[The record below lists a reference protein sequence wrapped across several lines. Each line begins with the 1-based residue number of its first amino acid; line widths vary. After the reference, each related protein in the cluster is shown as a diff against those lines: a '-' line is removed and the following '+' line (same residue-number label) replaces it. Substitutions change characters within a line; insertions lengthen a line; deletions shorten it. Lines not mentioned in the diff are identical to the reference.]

1 MRTLLKQSRE
11 SDTGSR
17 MSSKTKNQSI
27 RNYYYFLTI
36 IVLGLVSLLF
46 FPKPYNIIIAVTLV
60 ISASISSLFFYEKR
74 KREIAGLIEVIK
86 EIRNNSIKSAED
98 IQLGKYL
105 STLEDEIRLMFV
117 KMQQDIEY
125 LKKLERVRTEFLANV
140 SHELRT
146 PIFTVQGFI
155 ETLLDGAIDNPEV
168 NKKFLE
174 KANLNTQNLSNLVN
188 DLIDISMIESGEMR
202 LSFRYFNLLKFLTEL
217 KVEMEPI
224 AQEKEIEIILHPV
237 REQLEVLGDRPRLKQ
252 VLVNLITNAVRY
264 TDAGKIEI
272 KAQEEGQSVLV
283 SVKDTGIGI
292 NEADQQRIFERFYR
306 VDKTRSKAAGGT
318 GLGLAIVKHIVEA
331 HGSRVEVKSKP
342 GEGSEFSFRLKK

>member
-1 MRTLLKQSRE
+1 MLT
-11 SDTGSR
+11 
-17 MSSKTKNQSI
+17 KTKINPV
-27 RNYYYFLTI
+27 RNYYYILTFTFLTFI
-36 IVLGLVSLLF
+36 SLVL
-46 FPKPYNIIIAVTLV
+46 FPKPYNIFIAVTLAV
-60 ISASISSLFFYEKR
+60 SAAISSLLFYEKK
-74 KREIAGLIEVIK
+74 KREISGLIEVIK
-86 EIRNNSIKSAED
+86 EIRNNSIKSAGD
-98 IQLGKYL
+98 IQLGDYL
-105 STLEDEIRLMFV
+105 GTLEDEIRLMFV

-174 KANLNTQNLSNLVN
+174 KANLHTQNLSNLVN

-217 KVEMEPI
+217 KLEMEPI
-224 AQEKEIEIILHPV
+224 AQEKEIELILLPV
-237 REQLEVLGDRPRLKQ
+237 REQLEVLGDKTRLKQ

-264 TDAGKIEI
+264 SDTGKIEI
-272 KAQEEGQSVLV
+272 KALEEGNSVLI

-331 HGSRVEVKSKP
+331 HGGKVNVKSRP

>member
-1 MRTLLKQSRE
+1 MLT
-11 SDTGSR
+11 
-17 MSSKTKNQSI
+17 KTKINPV
-27 RNYYYFLTI
+27 RNYYFILTFTFLTFI
-36 IVLGLVSLLF
+36 SLVLI
-46 FPKPYNIIIAVTLV
+46 PKPYNIIIAVTLAV
-60 ISASISSLFFYEKR
+60 SAAISSLLFYEKK
-74 KREIAGLIEVIK
+74 KREISGLIEVIK
-86 EIRNNSIKSAED
+86 EIRNNSIKSAGD
-98 IQLGKYL
+98 IQLGDYL
-105 STLEDEIRLMFV
+105 GTLEDEIRLMFV

-174 KANLNTQNLSNLVN
+174 KANLHTQNLSNLVN

-217 KVEMEPI
+217 KLEMEPI
-224 AQEKEIEIILHPV
+224 AQEKEIELILLPV
-237 REQLEVLGDRPRLKQ
+237 REQLEVLGDKTRLKQ

-264 TDAGKIEI
+264 SDTGKIEI
-272 KAQEEGQSVLV
+272 KALEEGNSVLI

-331 HGSRVEVKSKP
+331 HGGKVNVKSRP